1 MERLRNV
8 ARQTGLQS
16 AVITFSEHPQKVLQG
31 AELPLLTIYQERVEL
46 LKKQQVDEIFAFSF
60 DIIKD
65 MTAEEFMLILHRQCG
80 VELLLMGYDHHF
92 GSDRLTHFSD
102 YQALA
107 DKIGMQ
113 LIELPQLTDSEI
125 GLVPSSTKIRKA
137 LLSGTVEEANL
148 MLGYAYTL
156 SGEVVEGRHLGRTI
170 GFPTANI
177 HVPSDKLCPLSGVYA
192 ALLTDEELGFNDTPV
207 IVNIGTNPTVGGRQT
222 TVEAHIPDWEGD
234 LYGRHLS
241 VRLTRYLRAEKKFPS
256 MDVLK
261 QQIHKDIENLK
272 SHN

>member
-31 AELPLLTIYQERVEL
+31 AKLPLLTAYQERVQL
-46 LKKQQVDEIFAFSF
+46 LKEQKVDEIFAFSF

-80 VELLLMGYDHHF
+80 VELLLMGYDHRF
-92 GSDRLTHFSD
+92 GSDQLPHFSD
-102 YQALA
+102 YQAIA
-107 DKIGMQ
+107 DKVGLQ
-113 LIELPQLTDSEI
+113 LIELPQLSAEEI

-137 LLSGTVEEANL
+137 LMSGMIEEANL
-148 MLGYAYTL
+148 MLGYSYTL

-192 ALLTDEELGFNDTPV
+192 ALLTDEELGFCDEPV

-234 LYGRHLS
+234 LYGRNLS
-241 VRLTRYLRAEKKFPS
+241 VRLTRYLRSEKKFPS